1 MKTLL
6 ILVAITAATASA
18 SAGTPGPDFF
28 VALRAADTRLA
39 AIAERLA
46 TANVA
51 LCDRRSPALGLVLHS
66 IRQYQPS
73 TRAAARI
80 VFGFISPVS
89 VEAVV
94 PESGAER
101 GGVVAN
107 DGLLAISGQVL
118 KVSTDMSTPE
128 SEDRDRAVAALDVL
142 APDQPIILTVKRG
155 QRSIDLTVVPRA
167 ACRSHFEIV
176 VGKGFDAQAD
186 GIHVQLGEKF
196 FEGFSDEE
204 IAVVVAHELAHNI
217 LHHRERLDAA
227 KVSWGLAS
235 EFGRSARL
243 FRETED
249 QADAL
254 SVYLLKN
261 AGYDPFAPGRFWRAY
276 ANKVSFEGILRSR
289 THSPGK
295 ARARAMDAIATK
307 ISPGVALPIVPSLV
321 ATRDWPLD

>member
-1 MKTLL
+1 M
-6 ILVAITAATASA
+6 ILVAIAAATASA
-18 SAGTPGPDFF
+18 SAGTPGPEFF

-51 LCDRRSPALGLVLHS
+51 MCDRRSPALGMVLHG
-66 IRQYQPS
+66 IRQYRPS
-73 TRAAARI
+73 ARAAARM
-80 VFGFISPVS
+80 VFNFIAPVS

-94 PESGAER
+94 PGSGAER

-107 DGLLAISGQVL
+107 DGLLAIGGQAFT
-118 KVSTDMSTPE
+118 VSTDMSTLG

-142 APDQPIILTVKRG
+142 APDQPITLTMKRG
-155 QRSIDLTVVPRA
+155 QHSIDLTVVPRA

-176 VGKGFDAQAD
+176 MGKGFDAQAD

-196 FEGFSDEE
+196 FEGLSDEE

-217 LHHRERLDAA
+217 LHHRDRLDAA
-227 KVSWGLAS
+227 RVSWGLAS

-254 SVYLLKN
+254 SVYVLEN

-289 THSPGK
+289 THSSGK
-295 ARARAMDAIATK
+295 ARARAMDAIAAT
-307 ISPGVALPIVPSLV
+307 ISPGAARPIVPSLV
-321 ATRDWPLD
+321 STRDWPLN